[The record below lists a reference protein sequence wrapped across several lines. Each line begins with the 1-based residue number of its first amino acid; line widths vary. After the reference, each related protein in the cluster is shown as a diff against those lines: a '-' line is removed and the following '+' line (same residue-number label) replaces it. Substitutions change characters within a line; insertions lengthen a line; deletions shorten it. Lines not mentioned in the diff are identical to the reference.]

1 MSTGNQILV
10 VDDNP
15 TVRRFVTSILQ
26 PLGYK
31 VLVAADGIEALS
43 KVSRQPPD
51 MIMLDLVMPRMNG
64 YQFLLALQ
72 QKGLAPNAKIVILSS
87 AREQVAQKVK
97 EATRVEEALP
107 KPVKAQQLRE
117 LVSKYLP
124 LVEEAGPSEEVE
136 FDIEPDVDFPEQD
149 QPPEPP
155 GGVID
160 ENAFSDEATSDDTV
174 STHLELVGILRDKL
188 DSAVAE
194 GLAARLD
201 EIVNSSDKDE
211 VLVLIAEVLAMVVND
226 RLVERMIDLVRSVD
240 HSQDD

>member
-26 PLGYK
+26 PLGYI
-31 VLVAADGIEALS
+31 VRVAADGIDALS
-43 KVSRQPPD
+43 MVSRQPPD

-72 QKGLAPNAKIVILSS
+72 QKRLAPNAKIVILSS

-124 LVEEAGPSEEVE
+124 IVEEAGPSEEIE
-136 FDIEPDVDFPEQD
+136 FDVEQDVDFPDQD
-149 QPPEPP
+149 KPIEPP

-174 STHLELVGILRDKL
+174 STHLELTGILRDKL